1 MRFSVSDPTRGGRM
15 VTVIYSPHDDIPLSD
30 NGTVPADYKPVRYK
44 ISTLETK
51 IRKDEDPEL
60 LFALALYPSNEDN
73 YLYRDSKTAPRVQPI
88 FSMPRRGAVAKRNT
102 EKDAQLAE
110 ALNYTIGEKKISN
123 KKVVDI
129 YKRLGFD
136 FDLIENEDFEG
147 MRDKLTA
154 YAKTNSAEFLSI
166 VKDSMSDVKARITDA
181 FEQSILVAS
190 DARKITW
197 GTSVEGANHKETIC
211 QYPIGADKIEYFS
224 EWLVKKDE
232 TGEVRNKLYAELEKA
247 MAV

>member
-1 MRFSVSDPTRGGRM
+1 
-15 VTVIYSPHDDIPLSD
+15 
-30 NGTVPADYKPVRYK
+30 
-44 ISTLETK
+44 
-51 IRKDEDPEL
+51 
-60 LFALALYPSNEDN
+60 
-73 YLYRDSKTAPRVQPI
+73 
-88 FSMPRRGAVAKRNT
+88 
-102 EKDAQLAE
+102 
-110 ALNYTIGEKKISN
+110 
-123 KKVVDI
+123 
-129 YKRLGFD
+129 
-136 FDLIENEDFEG
+136 
-147 MRDKLTA
+147 
-154 YAKTNSAEFLSI
+154 
-166 VKDSMSDVKARITDA
+166 MSDVKARITDA